1 MKGRIVALRHDAR
14 RGALLML
21 ASTALFTM
29 MSAVVKL
36 VGERI
41 PFFEIMFF
49 RSILALPVVFL
60 IVLRMGGGAPNL
72 ATQRFP
78 QHVMRAMTGTAAM
91 SCSFFALTVLPL
103 AEQTALTFTTPL
115 FVTLLAIPLLGE
127 KVGIHRFSAVALGF
141 VGILVIALGK
151 GAFMGP
157 MEPWIIFGMV
167 VAVMHGV
174 FSAATTL
181 LVRSLSATERSTTIV
196 LWQSLLMTGFTA
208 LTLPFVWVTPSGH
221 EWLQLLA
228 IGLVGGVAQVMLT
241 EAFASAQVSSL
252 GAYSYTGILWAVLL
266 GWIFFGETPGIATF
280 IGSGLIVLAAL
291 YIMRREA
298 IRAAQKRGTT
308 A

>member
-1 MKGRIVALRHDAR
+1 VALRHDAK

-21 ASTALFTM
+21 ASTALFTIM
-29 MSAVVKL
+29 GALVKV

-49 RSILALPVVFL
+49 RSILALPVVLL
-60 IVLRMGGGAPNL
+60 IVLRMGGGASL

-78 QHVMRAMTGTAAM
+78 QHVLRAMTGTAAM

-103 AEQTALTFTTPL
+103 AEQTALTFTTPI

-127 KVGIHRFSAVALGF
+127 KVGIHRFGAVGLGF

-157 MEPWIIFGMV
+157 MDPWIIFGMV

-196 LWQSLLMTGFTA
+196 LWQSVLMTGFTV
-208 LTLPFVWVTPSGH
+208 LTLPFVWVTPSGA
-221 EWLQLLA
+221 EWLLLLA

-266 GWIFFGETPGIATF
+266 GWFFFGEQPGIATF
-280 IGSGLIVLAAL
+280 IGSGLIVVAAL

-298 IRAAQKRGTT
+298 IRAAERRGTPS
-308 A
+308 

>member
-1 MKGRIVALRHDAR
+1 MALRHDAK

-21 ASTALFTM
+21 ASTALFTIM
-29 MSAVVKL
+29 GALVKV

-49 RSILALPVVFL
+49 RSILALPVVLL
-60 IVLRMGGGAPNL
+60 IVLRMGGGASL

-78 QHVMRAMTGTAAM
+78 QHVLRAMTGTAAM

-103 AEQTALTFTTPL
+103 AEQTALTFTTPI

-127 KVGIHRFSAVALGF
+127 KVGIHRFGAVGLGF

-157 MEPWIIFGMV
+157 MDPWIIFGMV

-196 LWQSLLMTGFTA
+196 LWQSVLMTGFTV
-208 LTLPFVWVTPSGH
+208 LTLPFVWVTPSGA
-221 EWLQLLA
+221 EWLLLLA

-266 GWIFFGETPGIATF
+266 GWFFFGEQPGIATF
-280 IGSGLIVLAAL
+280 IGSGLIVVAAL

-298 IRAAQKRGTT
+298 IRAAERRGTPS
-308 A
+308 